1 VIAALILTSILALA
15 FKFRLY
21 QVRLHITQRLNERMT
36 ERARIARD
44 LHDTLLQSFHGLLL
58 SFQTVYDLLPTR
70 PTEAKQTLGNAIDEA
85 AEAITEG
92 RNAVEGLRASTVEA
106 NDLAEAV
113 KDIGEELATE
123 QANQISAVF
132 RFRVNGTPR
141 NLHPILRDE
150 VYRIASEAMRN
161 AFRHARARQIEVDL
175 HYDDRQLRLRIWDDG
190 KGIDSELLV
199 GDGRAGHFGLHGMR
213 ERAKLAGGKLAIWSE
228 IDSGTEIELTIP
240 ASTAY
245 ATSHRRS
252 WWSERFSAKGTDET
266 RLR

>member
-1 VIAALILTSILALA
+1 
-15 FKFRLY
+15 
-21 QVRLHITQRLNERMT
+21 
-36 ERARIARD
+36 
-44 LHDTLLQSFHGLLL
+44 
-58 SFQTVYDLLPTR
+58 
-70 PTEAKQTLGNAIDEA
+70 
-85 AEAITEG
+85 
-92 RNAVEGLRASTVEA
+92 
-106 NDLAEAV
+106 
-113 KDIGEELATE
+113 
-123 QANQISAVF
+123 
-132 RFRVNGTPR
+132 VNGTPR